1 MLRRHNC
8 QPQES
13 HSWIGLDSKYL
24 ELDFFGTQP
33 PRTLMNGDGLDGFTP
48 WCASLTPISGG
59 VFCSFVYPE
68 KMGKSRK
75 IEPDSK
81 TVANCSS
88 IFLAKNKQQTGKQPI
103 GAPWLH
109 ISHGFGPFWK
119 SKSWVQSAASPIR
132 SAIRKRLPESLQRKL
147 PGEVVQ
153 ITDEN
158 LI

>member
-1 MLRRHNC
+1 MDWIGFKVSGAGFLWNSTAANFDERRWVRWVHPVMRIPHTDLRRC
-8 QPQES
+8 FLF
-13 HSWIGLDSKYL
+13 ICL
-24 ELDFFGTQP
+24 
-33 PRTLMNGDGLDGFTP
+33 PRKN
-48 WCASLTPISGG
+48 
-59 VFCSFVYPE
+59 
-68 KMGKSRK
+68 GKSRK

>member
-1 MLRRHNC
+1 
-8 QPQES
+8 
-13 HSWIGLDSKYL
+13 
-24 ELDFFGTQP
+24 
-33 PRTLMNGDGLDGFTP
+33 MNGDGLDGFTGSP
-48 WCASLTPISGG
+48 RDAHPAHRSPAMFFG
-59 VFCSFVYPE
+59 SFVYPE
-68 KMGKSRK
+68 KMEHIRK

-103 GAPWLH
+103 GAPWLD
-109 ISHGFGPFWK
+109 INQSVHGFGPFWK
-119 SKSWVQSAASPIR
+119 SKSWVQSAAGPIR
-132 SAIRKRLPESLQRKL
+132 SAIRKRLPESLQRM